1 MPATLRIVGNLAG
14 AASNDRGRYLW
25 AAMAGKPLIRTLIAV
40 AAVAVLGTA
49 VTAMGASGSAKAPIQ
64 VSAQD
69 NFFEPAKV
77 KIGQGEK
84 VQWTNEGTEDHSVKL
99 KGEKDTIFAPGESVS
114 KRFKKL
120 GRFGYVCTLHAG
132 MDGKVVVKDVR

>member
-1 MPATLRIVGNLAG
+1 
-14 AASNDRGRYLW
+14 
-25 AAMAGKPLIRTLIAV
+25 MAGKPLIRTLVALATV
-40 AAVAVLGTA
+40 AALGAAVVAS
-49 VTAMGASGSAKAPIQ
+49 GAFGSAKAPIQ

-69 NFFEPAKV
+69 DFFEPVKV

-84 VQWTNEGTEDHSVKL
+84 VQWTNDGSEDHSVKF
-99 KGEKDTIFAPGESVS
+99 KGEKDTIFAPGESIS

-120 GRFGYVCTLHAG
+120 GRFSYHCTLHAG